1 MTRGIEPLTR
11 SKGRLDFDSGK
22 RRWAMAAYESYL
34 YYLPVWGDGERG
46 VKTAKVADD
55 LGI

>member
-1 MTRGIEPLTR
+1 
-11 SKGRLDFDSGK
+11 
-22 RRWAMAAYESYL
+22 MAAYESYL